1 MGWRDITYGFG
12 SYAMGF
18 KTLHEMETIVN
29 EMTSNYGD
37 VGFGL
42 IMDTMLA
49 PLMHLGIW
57 GSLSSGL
64 GSMNDLVISLGLWM
78 VLVLAL

>member
-1 MGWRDITYGFG
+1 MF
-12 SYAMGF
+12 
-18 KTLHEMETIVN
+18 N
-29 EMTSNYGD
+29 EMIVNYGD

-57 GSLSSGL
+57 GNPRLGL

-78 VLVLAL
+78 VWSQLYALNGGDSVVNEGMLHWFHDNI